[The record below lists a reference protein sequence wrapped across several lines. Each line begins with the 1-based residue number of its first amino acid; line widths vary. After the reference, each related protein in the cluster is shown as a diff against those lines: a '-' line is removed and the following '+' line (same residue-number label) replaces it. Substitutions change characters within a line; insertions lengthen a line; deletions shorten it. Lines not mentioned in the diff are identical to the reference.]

1 MDEDLARTV
10 ELLRLAARYIRDNA
24 DCEQLIEYDDTDC
37 DGICLADDCESQAET
52 IEESYL

>member
-10 ELLRLAARYIRDNA
+10 ELLRLAARYIREGD
-24 DCEQLIEYDDTDC
+24 DYERTIEYDNADC
-37 DGICLADDCESQAET
+37 DGICLADDCDSQADT